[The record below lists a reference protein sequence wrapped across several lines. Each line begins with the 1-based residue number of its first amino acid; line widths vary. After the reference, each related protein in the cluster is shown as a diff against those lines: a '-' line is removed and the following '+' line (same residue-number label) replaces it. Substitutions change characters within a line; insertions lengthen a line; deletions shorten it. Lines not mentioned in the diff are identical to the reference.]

1 MQQKETAS
9 RAVGSNIFSQHR
21 YGCDWRRVMMP
32 MLTMTIMVVTVVVTV
47 AETVI
52 VVTMT
57 MWVMS

>member
-1 MQQKETAS
+1 MQQKETVS

-21 YGCDWRRVMMP
+21 YGWEWRRVIMP
-32 MLTMTIMVVTVVVTV
+32 MLTMTIMVTVVVTV